1 VKFLAGTDTAVPSVY
16 PGFSLHEELA
26 LFVKAGMTPMEALQ
40 SATLNPAVFLN
51 LQNTLGTVEKGK
63 IANLLLLDA
72 NPLENINNAQRI
84 NAVFLNGRLLDRKA
98 LDNVL
103 AQVEAAARKN

>member
-1 VKFLAGTDTAVPSVY
+1 MDCLPCG
-16 PGFSLHEELA
+16 
-26 LFVKAGMTPMEALQ
+26 LQ
-40 SATLNPAVFLN
+40 SANLNPAMFLN

-72 NPLENINNAQRI
+72 NSLENINNAQRI

>member
-1 VKFLAGTDTAVPSVY
+1 
-16 PGFSLHEELA
+16 
-26 LFVKAGMTPMEALQ
+26 M
-40 SATLNPAVFLN
+40 FLN

-72 NPLENINNAQRI
+72 NSLENINNAQRI

>member
-1 VKFLAGTDTAVPSVY
+1 
-16 PGFSLHEELA
+16 
-26 LFVKAGMTPMEALQ
+26 M
-40 SATLNPAVFLN
+40 FLN

-72 NPLENINNAQRI
+72 NSLENINNAQRI

-98 LDNVL
+98 LDNV
-103 AQVEAAARKN
+103 ADSVIRSQT

>member
-1 VKFLAGTDTAVPSVY
+1 
-16 PGFSLHEELA
+16 
-26 LFVKAGMTPMEALQ
+26 LQ
-40 SATLNPAVFLN
+40 S
-51 LQNTLGTVEKGK
+51 TLGTVEKGK

-72 NPLENINNAQRI
+72 NPLNTQRI
-84 NAVFLNGRLLDRKA
+84 NAVFLGRLLDRKA

>member
-1 VKFLAGTDTAVPSVY
+1 
-16 PGFSLHEELA
+16 
-26 LFVKAGMTPMEALQ
+26 
-40 SATLNPAVFLN
+40 
-51 LQNTLGTVEKGK
+51 
-63 IANLLLLDA
+63 LLDA
-72 NPLENINNAQRI
+72 NSLENINNAQRI